1 MPSDSDT
8 RFYPKLL
15 VAVFRHFQKIFS
27 KNGWRIDEV
36 RIKRAQNT
44 KKSDRSSLAV
54 EEGLTCPSSL
64 LS

>member
-1 MPSDSDT
+1 MLDKGNLYGS
-8 RFYPKLL
+8 
-15 VAVFRHFQKIFS
+15 
-27 KNGWRIDEV
+27 V
-36 RIKRAQNT
+36 RKKRAQNT